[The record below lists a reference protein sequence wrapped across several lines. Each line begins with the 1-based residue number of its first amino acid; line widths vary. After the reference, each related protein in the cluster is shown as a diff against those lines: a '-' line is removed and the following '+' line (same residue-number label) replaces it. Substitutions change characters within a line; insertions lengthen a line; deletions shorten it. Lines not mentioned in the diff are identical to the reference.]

1 MSTDIL
7 KTNDIHDRIVCRR
20 PCSFCLFAAQRAVGN
35 KVDMEAA
42 QTAVIQTMIPAVL
55 VWQEFS
61 AVENKLTHS
70 IKGIPCKKSRTS
82 CPAFLGRVP
91 LFFWEGL
98 QVGQAA
104 WCAWPAKPR
113 TEAARRRELKLKG
126 GGGVHGFS
134 VPCCQQYRLRGV
146 FANRSQEFRRPLA
159 LISAENRAP

>member
-1 MSTDIL
+1 M
-7 KTNDIHDRIVCRR
+7 
-20 PCSFCLFAAQRAVGN
+20 
-35 KVDMEAA
+35 
-42 QTAVIQTMIPAVL
+42 
-55 VWQEFS
+55 QEKQD
-61 AVENKLTHS
+61 KL
-70 IKGIPCKKSRTS
+70 S
-82 CPAFLGRVP
+82 CFFRQSPP
-91 LFFWEGL
+91 FFWEGL

-126 GGGVHGFS
+126 GGGVRGFS